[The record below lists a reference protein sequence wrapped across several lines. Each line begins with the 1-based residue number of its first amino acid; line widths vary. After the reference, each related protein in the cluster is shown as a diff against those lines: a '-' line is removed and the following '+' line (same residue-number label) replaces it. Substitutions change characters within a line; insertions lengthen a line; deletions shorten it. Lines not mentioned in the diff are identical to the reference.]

1 MPEVEQDQTDVE
13 ETATRWQPRRQLPTR
28 LARAVSEAKLA
39 SRLSWRAIA
48 ERSGVSHSHL
58 VLVAQGKR
66 VPSREVAERIV
77 AVLDLDG
84 DTANWLL
91 DEAVEREAAPPGR
104 PRGRVV
110 R

>member
-13 ETATRWQPRRQLPTR
+13 ETATSWKPRRHLPAD
-28 LARAVSEAKLA
+28 LAEAIRDAKLA
-39 SRLSWRAIA
+39 SRLSWR
-48 ERSGVSHSHL
+48 ELSRRSGVSHPHL
-58 VLVAQGKR
+58 CLISRGRR
-66 VPSREVAERIV
+66 VPSREVARRIIN
-77 AVLDLDG
+77 ALGLDG
-84 DTANWLL
+84 DTARWLL